1 MGVGRG
7 VNRRRV
13 DAVEAAARR
22 RAALSRALVATVAV
36 TTLAATC
43 AGSFFGWRWLTR
55 GDALRIRE
63 IRFTGQSKATA
74 EELAALSP
82 LKPGDNLV
90 LADLDALQRGL
101 SRHPWVRRVEAH
113 RRLPPAVEVRITER
127 TPAALV
133 DLEALYLVDRDARIF
148 KRAMPGDGLDLPLV
162 TGITREDYEKR
173 REEVEPLLR
182 AALALFERYEAV
194 GLAARAPISEMNLDV
209 ENGHTLYVG
218 ERGIQVR
225 LGTTELHDKLPRLQ
239 AALESLDAAG
249 KKAEV
254 LHLDNRANPS
264 WVTVRLAGVGGDGG
278 GPTSGVTPSAAR
290 GTSP

>member
-13 DAVEAAARR
+13 DAVEAAARQ
-22 RAALSRALVATVAV
+22 RARLTHVLLALLAV
-36 TTLAATC
+36 TTLAAAC
-43 AGSFFGWRWLTR
+43 AGSFFAWRWLTR
-55 GDALRIRE
+55 GDALRVRE
-63 IRFTGQSKATA
+63 VRFTGLSHATA
-74 EELAALSP
+74 DELAALSP

-90 LADLDALQRGL
+90 VADLDAVERALT
-101 SRHPWVRRVEAH
+101 RHPWVRRAEA
-113 RRLPPAVEVRITER
+113 RRRMPPAVEVRITER

-133 DLEALYLVDRDARIF
+133 DLEALYLVDREAQIF

-162 TGITREDYEKR
+162 TGLTRDDYEKR
-173 REEVEPLLR
+173 RDEVEPLLR

-194 GLAARAPISEMNLDV
+194 GLAARAPISEMHLDV
-209 ENGHTLYVG
+209 ESGHTLYVG
-218 ERGIQVR
+218 DRGVQVR

-254 LHLDNRANPS
+254 LHLDNRAHPS

-278 GPTSGVTPSAAR
+278 GPASGVTSSAVR